1 MCNISAIFSTY
12 YIQITLEEKLTTKK
26 ENGLEIVLTGNKGRG
41 VLATKMFPKG
51 DILCE
56 YAGELISHAEALE
69 RESTYEKDLT
79 IGCYL
84 YFFQHKGT
92 KLW

>member
-1 MCNISAIFSTY
+1 MF
-12 YIQITLEEKLTTKK
+12 TK
-26 ENGLEIVLTGNKGRG
+26 GSL
-41 VLATKMFPKG
+41 
-51 DILCE
+51 LCE
-56 YAGELISHAEALE
+56 YAGELITHAEALA
-69 RESTYEKDLT
+69 RESTYEKDQT